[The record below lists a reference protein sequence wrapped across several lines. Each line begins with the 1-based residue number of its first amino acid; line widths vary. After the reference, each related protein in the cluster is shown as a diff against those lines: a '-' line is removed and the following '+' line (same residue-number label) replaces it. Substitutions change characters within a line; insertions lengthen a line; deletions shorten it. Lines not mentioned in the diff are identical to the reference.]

1 MKKSLIHVVSAL
13 ALTTACATEPP
24 SAVEQTASAAAQPAA
39 ANKPAAEPASRP
51 KAASPAP
58 VAAAKPQPR
67 VRQVQV
73 PAGTTLS
80 LALDTAVSS
89 KDSKIED
96 VVRAKLA
103 QPIIV
108 GGETIVPAGAEVVG
122 SVFDA
127 QQSGRVKGRA
137 TVSFGFDRLTTGGV
151 THTIQ
156 TARITREAE
165 ATKSEDATK
174 VGIGAGAGALIG
186 ALAGG
191 KKGAAIGTA
200 VGAGAGTAT
209 VLATR
214 GEEVTLAAGT
224 VVETATEQPIT
235 IQVAVK

>member
-1 MKKSLIHVVSAL
+1 MNKSLIHVVCAL

-24 SAVEQTASAAAQPAA
+24 AAVDQTASAAAEPASASQPTAA
-39 ANKPAAEPASRP
+39 PASRP

-58 VAAAKPQPR
+58 APRPQPR
-67 VRQVQV
+67 VRTVQV

-89 KDSKIED
+89 NQSKVED
-96 VVRAKLA
+96 EVHAKLA

-108 GGETIVPAGAEVVG
+108 GGETVVPAGAEVMG
-122 SVFDA
+122 SVFEA

-137 TVSFGFDRLTTGGV
+137 TVSFGFDRMMTGGV

-165 ATKSEDATK
+165 ATKGDDATK

-214 GEEVTLAAGT
+214 GEEVTLPAGT
-224 VVETATEQPIT
+224 VVETTTEQPIT